1 MRFLRY
7 AFVGAIGTAAHY
19 VVLIALVQGAGVGPV
34 AGSTAGAVVG
44 AIVNYVLNHRYTFA
58 SRKRHTHA
66 LPRFAAIACAGMIVN
81 AALLAILVNGFGVHY
96 LVAQVVAT
104 LAVLGLTYVTNRAWT
119 F

>member
-7 AFVGAIGTAAHY
+7 ALVGAIGTAAHY
-19 VVLIALVQGAGVGPV
+19 AVLIVLVQWGHVGPV
-34 AGSTAGAVVG
+34 AGSTAGAAVG

-58 SRKRHTHA
+58 SRKRHRHA

-81 AALLAILVNGFGVHY
+81 AALLAILVNGFGVYY
-96 LVAQVVAT
+96 LGAQVVAT
-104 LAVLGLTYVTNRAWT
+104 LVVLGLTYVTNRAWT

>member
-7 AFVGAIGTAAHY
+7 ALVGAVGTAAHY
-19 VVLIALVQGAGVGPV
+19 VVLIVLVQGAGVGPV
-34 AGSTAGAVVG
+34 PGSTAGAFVG

-58 SRKRHTHA
+58 SRKLHTHA
-66 LPRFAAIACAGMIVN
+66 LPRFAAIACAGMIAN
-81 AALLAILVNGFGVHY
+81 AALLAILVNGFGVFY